1 MPRPAR
7 LLCVGKE
14 PELLRARCAVVGS
27 ASYNARSA
35 VLPEAKTLLRTEE
48 IDPVVVSAGLSDW
61 ETGSTLSA
69 AGKTP
74 TYVLTE
80 LTLADKP
87 LDEVARLLAAAS
99 HKSDL

>member
-48 IDPVVVSAGLSDW
+48 IDPVVVSARVKRLGD
-61 ETGSTLSA
+61 GQHTL
-69 AGKTP
+69 GGRQNP
-74 TYVLTE
+74 HLR
-80 LTLADKP
+80 AD
-87 LDEVARLLAAAS
+87 
-99 HKSDL
+99 